1 MHWMVP
7 VEQYLNFNTPELW
20 HANDIKDA
28 ITNGPEVFRAVI
40 SVHVQGG
47 RMTDLAELDRKS
59 VV

>member
-47 RMTDLAELDRKS
+47 RMTDLAEFL
-59 VV
+59 